1 MHLYRSCIVCGERNG
16 DSRTRLDD
24 YNRNMLFM
32 KRGIYVS
39 PGARC
44 CRAHLYE
51 DQLSYEAI
59 NQIKPYTTE
68 FLSFNSNEIQRIF
81 TDFRTLLLHQQALDF
96 DNNASLDDDAYYNMT
111 GLRKGTISDKI
122 YFSLL
127 EISY

>member
-1 MHLYRSCIVCGERNG
+1 
-16 DSRTRLDD
+16 
-24 YNRNMLFM
+24 
-32 KRGIYVS
+32 VS